1 MKYGTVC
8 PEGFLPAYSVDTERE
23 AKQIMVMLPVAY
35 DGKVY
40 AKELFNAEG
49 NPLAG
54 DERINAFVQFG
65 RRLEHIHKTIKK
77 EAND

>member
-1 MKYGTVC
+1 
-8 PEGFLPAYSVDTERE
+8 
-23 AKQIMVMLPVAY
+23 MVMLPVAY

-49 NPLAG
+49 QPLEG
-54 DERINAFVQFG
+54 TERIKAFVEFG

-77 EAND
+77 ATND

>member
-1 MKYGTVC
+1 
-8 PEGFLPAYSVDTERE
+8 
-23 AKQIMVMLPVAY
+23 MLPVAY

-40 AKELFNAEG
+40 AKELFNEEG
-49 NPLAG
+49 KHLAG

-77 EAND
+77 ETNDEN